1 MLLTRPPRFGKS
13 VFCEML
19 GTYVDCKTTDD
30 VFEQCFAGT
39 KIERMLEEG
48 DMATC
53 EALTKLRRKCAWLK
67 LVRMSLAPRGVRCAR
82 LLMDLRSP
90 EY

>member
-13 VFCEML
+13 TFCQML
-19 GTYVDCKTTDD
+19 GTYADCKTTDA

-39 KIERMLEEG
+39 KIELMLLKDG
-48 DMATC
+48 DEATR

-67 LVRMSLAPRGVRCAR
+67 LVRMS
-82 LLMDLRSP
+82 
-90 EY
+90 